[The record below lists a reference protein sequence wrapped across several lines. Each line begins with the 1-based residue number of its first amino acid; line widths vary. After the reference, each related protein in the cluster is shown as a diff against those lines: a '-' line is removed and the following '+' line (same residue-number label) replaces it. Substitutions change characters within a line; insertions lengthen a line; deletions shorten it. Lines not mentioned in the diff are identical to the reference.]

1 MYYHIAQVKLNNISC
16 MQAMQVN
23 GVIQY
28 LNQKFGQEN
37 KLTIITG
44 NKLEYLGI
52 SIDYTTKMKKNNFL
66 FITTSKK
73 FLMSCLR
80 LLDIIKIIND
90 QKCLSSTSKTK
101 IKTREN
107 NERNGSYF

>member
-1 MYYHIAQVKLNNISC
+1 

-44 NKLEYLGI
+44 KKLEYLENE
-52 SIDYTTKMKKNNFL
+52 KNNFL